1 MAHYAHVLDK
11 EGNFEIIDG
20 RYLHLYPNLKEEDL
34 HLIAK
39 EQLKEYYLK
48 PHCKARYLNGQLT
61 YEEPHV
67 DLDAQF
73 KYIQTDLL
81 NRTKYKLDQLEK
93 QYLSEY
99 SQTERESFERQIKE
113 ARGELPPLLL
123 TEILASYPESMTLEK
138 LKLKVLEK
146 SDLHAIIRGALIAKK
161 QSLER
166 AIESATTHE
175 RLRDLAEEIQQW
187 SFSQTG
193 ELM

>member
-1 MAHYAHVLDK
+1 
-11 EGNFEIIDG
+11 
-20 RYLHLYPNLKEEDL
+20 
-34 HLIAK
+34 
-39 EQLKEYYLK
+39 
-48 PHCKARYLNGQLT
+48 
-61 YEEPHV
+61 
-67 DLDAQF
+67 
-73 KYIQTDLL
+73 
-81 NRTKYKLDQLEK
+81 
-93 QYLSEY
+93 
-99 SQTERESFERQIKE
+99 
-113 ARGELPPLLL
+113 
-123 TEILASYPESMTLEK
+123 MTLEK